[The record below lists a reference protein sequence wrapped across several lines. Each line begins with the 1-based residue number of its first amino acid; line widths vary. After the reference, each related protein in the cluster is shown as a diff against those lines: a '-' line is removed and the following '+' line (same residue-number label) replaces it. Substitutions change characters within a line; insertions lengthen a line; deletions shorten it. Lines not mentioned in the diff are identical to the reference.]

1 MSEIYIDCHPVGT
14 DNESIVVK
22 KKKIS
27 FSSGLDTND
36 EQFQIIAGS
45 IVAFGVLSVAVYL
58 GRKYFFTK
66 SE

>member
-1 MSEIYIDCHPVGT
+1 MSEIYIDCHPVGR
-14 DNESIVVK
+14 DNESIVIK
-22 KKKIS
+22 KKKVS
-27 FSSGLDTND
+27 FDSALDTND
-36 EQFQIIAGS
+36 EQVQIIAGS